1 MIIEN
6 RYGEYTKPQLDDYK
20 KKLHNKM
27 FWLLLY
33 KDPKTKDNYPEMD
46 NESFNRYFDYL
57 MKEIAGL
64 NELFENPSEII
75 EISALLMAA
84 WLETKKEE
92 FDYQCYRKLVLDAHH
107 LVDKI
112 KEV

>member
-1 MIIEN
+1 MIEH
-6 RYGEYTKPQLDDYK
+6 RYGEFTVSQLDDYK
-20 KKLHNKM
+20 KKLHDKM

-33 KDPKTKDNYPEMD
+33 KDPKTKDKYPEMD
-46 NESFNRYFDYL
+46 DKNFKKYFEFL

-64 NELFENPSEII
+64 NELFGNPKEIV
-75 EISALLMAA
+75 EILSLLMAA
-84 WLETKKEE
+84 WLETLNKE
-92 FDYQCYRKLVLDAHH
+92 FNYRTYRKLVLDAHS

>member
-1 MIIEN
+1 MIEHK
-6 RYGEYTKPQLDDYK
+6 YGEFTKQQLDEYK

-33 KDPKTKDNYPEMD
+33 KDPKTKDKYPEMD
-46 NESFNRYFDYL
+46 NESFKSYFEFV
-57 MKEIAGL
+57 MKEISGL
-64 NELFENPSEII
+64 NELLSCPAEIV
-75 EISALLMAA
+75 EILSLLMAA
-84 WLETKKEE
+84 WLENLNDD
-92 FDYQCYRKLVLDAHH
+92 FNYRSYRKLILDAHH

>member
-1 MIIEN
+1 MIEH
-6 RYGEYTKPQLDDYK
+6 RYGEFTETQLDEYK
-20 KKLHNKM
+20 KKLHDKM

-33 KDPKTKDNYPEMD
+33 KDPKTKDKYPEMD
-46 NESFNRYFDYL
+46 DENFKKYFEFL

-64 NELFENPSEII
+64 NELLFRPKEIV
-75 EISALLMAA
+75 EILSMLMAA
-84 WLETKKEE
+84 WLETLKEE
-92 FDYQCYRKLVLDAHH
+92 FDYQSYRKLILDAHH